1 MMVRRSALPYGSGL
15 RRTALTTLKI
25 AVLAPIPRARVM
37 IAVRAN
43 AGFLRSVL
51 APSARSR
58 DRVGIVLDQVVG
70 RRPMGTARIAL
81 VDSILDRRVAP
92 YKKDYAL
99 INPTDLTQGL
109 DPCSHGFPPTQR
121 NTRRRHLGSATMI
134 SPATI
139 IARRSATS
147 GSYFRYCSSK

>member
-99 INPTDLTQGL
+99 INPTDLTPRTGSMLTRVPANAAQYAPPPPGQREDDLSGYHHRQAIGYLGL
-109 DPCSHGFPPTQR
+109 VLPI
-121 NTRRRHLGSATMI
+121 LLV
-134 SPATI
+134 
-139 IARRSATS
+139 
-147 GSYFRYCSSK
+147 